1 MGSGSYYAKSI
12 KRFAYEKIDGG
23 SDMYKIEIEIEEMED
38 IRELMQMEEE
48 NDEIDIITEKNF
60 TGDITKIEVFIGAL
74 EILIPLVRSLIK
86 NKKVS
91 SMKLDGEKIE
101 LKNVSEELL
110 QAKFKTI
117 RRNSGNCKRL

>member
-1 MGSGSYYAKSI
+1 
-12 KRFAYEKIDGG
+12 
-23 SDMYKIEIEIEEMED
+23 MED

-101 LKNVSEELL
+101 LKNVSEELIEKVL
-110 QAKFKTI
+110 KEKYKN
-117 RRNSGNCKRL
+117 NSDSEE

>member
-1 MGSGSYYAKSI
+1 
-12 KRFAYEKIDGG
+12 
-23 SDMYKIEIEIEEMED
+23 MYKIEIEIEEMED

-60 TGDITKIEVFIGAL
+60 TRDITKIEVFIGAL

-101 LKNVSEELL
+101 LKNVSEELIEKVL
-110 QAKFKTI
+110 KEKYKN
-117 RRNSGNCKRL
+117 NSDSEE

>member
-1 MGSGSYYAKSI
+1 
-12 KRFAYEKIDGG
+12 
-23 SDMYKIEIEIEEMED
+23 MYKIEIEIEEMED

-101 LKNVSEELL
+101 LKNVSEELIEKVL
-110 QAKFKTI
+110 KEKYKN
-117 RRNSGNCKRL
+117 NSDSEE